1 MVQKHKLL
9 NNIIS
14 YTALV
19 LVSIIFIYP
28 LFFLLANSLRPYISK
43 TPVLF
48 FTESHFENY
57 YFAVAMIPFT
67 KYLLNTMKMV
77 VITITGTLIFDFL
90 FGYAFARLRAP
101 GKNLIFK
108 LVLLQLMI
116 PGIAIQIPQFVFYN
130 QIGIMNSYWV
140 FILNAVGGG
149 AYSIFMVKQFLTS
162 FPLEI
167 EEAAKIDGCSRV
179 KIIWKIFVPLSKP
192 LLGLLF
198 FNGFTA
204 SWNDYMGPQM
214 YLTSERYPLATALFG
229 SVYFL
234 RNKPEVTLEPVTMAA
249 CVLFTIP
256 VVVVFFIL
264 QKYLV
269 QGIVTTGIKG

>member
-9 NNIIS
+9 SNIIS
-14 YTALV
+14 YTAMV
-19 LVSIIFIYP
+19 LVSVIFIYP

-140 FILNAVGGG
+140 FILNAVGG
-149 AYSIFMVKQFLTS
+149 
-162 FPLEI
+162 
-167 EEAAKIDGCSRV
+167 
-179 KIIWKIFVPLSKP
+179 
-192 LLGLLF
+192 
-198 FNGFTA
+198 
-204 SWNDYMGPQM
+204 
-214 YLTSERYPLATALFG
+214 AL
-229 SVYFL
+229 
-234 RNKPEVTLEPVTMAA
+234 
-249 CVLFTIP
+249 
-256 VVVVFFIL
+256 
-264 QKYLV
+264 
-269 QGIVTTGIKG
+269 

>member
-1 MVQKHKLL
+1 MVQKHKLAS
-9 NNIIS
+9 NILS
-14 YTALV
+14 YTVLV

-28 LFFLLANSLRPYISK
+28 LFFLLANSLRPYFSM

-48 FTESHFENY
+48 FTEFHFENY

-67 KYLLNTMKMV
+67 RYLMNTIKMV
-77 VITITGTLIFDFL
+77 LITIIGTLTFDFL

-130 QIGIMNSYWV
+130 QLGIMNSYWV
-140 FILNAVGGG
+140 FILNAMAGG
-149 AYSIFMVKQFLTS
+149 AYTIFLVKQFLTS

-167 EEAAKIDGCSRV
+167 EEAAKMDGCSRV
-179 KIIWKIFVPLSKP
+179 GIIFRIFVPLSKP

-198 FNGFTA
+198 FNGFNA
-204 SWNDYMGPQM
+204 SWNDFMGPQM
-214 YLTSERYPLATALFG
+214 YLTSEKYPLATALFG
-229 SVYFL
+229 NVYFL
-234 RNKPEVTLEPVTMAA
+234 RNKPEVTLEPLTMAA

-256 VVVVFFIL
+256 VVVVFFML